1 MSAGQVVQIWERFC
15 LVRVV
20 DLASAHRRQCTQ
32 KYTHNNTRS
41 ICTFRQLQPNQNKN
55 RTSPASSDLLF
66 ILPHDEKQR
75 TMNAMLVRFSNGD
88 AGGNE

>member
-1 MSAGQVVQIWERFC
+1 LETIN

-20 DLASAHRRQCTQ
+20 GLASAHRRQCTQ
-32 KYTHNNTRS
+32 KYTHNNTRT
-41 ICTFRQLQPNQNKN
+41 ICTFRQLQQNQNKN

-66 ILPHDEKQR
+66 ILPHDEKLR
-75 TMNAMLVRFSNGD
+75 TMNAMLVCFFDGD